1 MAQRASEPDA
11 DAKHASLSRRA
22 QRRDALTSTRVRT
35 VQQASHQSRAVPSL
49 SPVESSV
56 QPLTSREHSLE
67 EHSGATLSRAL
78 ASAQYSKPLISRE
91 QCQASHQSRAVY
103 SLSLVESSKRA
114 T

>member
-1 MAQRASEPDA
+1 MRSMQDSLEEHSGAT
-11 DAKHASLSRRA
+11 LSRAPASA
-22 QRRDALTSTRVRT
+22 QYSKPLISRE
-35 VQQASHQSRAVPSL
+35 QCQASHQSRAVYSL
-49 SPVESSV
+49 SC
-56 QPLTSREHSLE
+56 REHSLE